1 MDKKYYILDKAI
13 NLIAPGNR
21 FTQSKVIEDS
31 IKDVLINKYGNDWKE
46 QHELFMNSYES
57 LRKDFRKESY
67 SGDVSYFYLMYYMPL
82 NIPKVQLV
90 FLQLMRKKQLSRKL
104 NILDIGSG
112 VGTTTVA
119 IIDLIVLLDNLCE
132 LYGEKSFFDAI
143 SISTLEGSKDNIA
156 VYQENISLFT
166 EKISKDL
173 GFDKIKINSPELAD
187 MEISEIQGIYD
198 VIILSNVI
206 SEIEDYWY
214 RNYYLVRLRKNL
226 NVNGNL
232 IIIEPASKSRAK
244 SMNKLK
250 YDVCK
255 TTDLRSIAPCG
266 VSKECGQC
274 WIFQT
279 CDIAN
284 SDLVSF
290 IDRLYEEKH
299 TSKYKDTFYN
309 DRLKWAYCIL
319 SSNSPQESSS
329 DLSTMQNG
337 EPTKVKIYIVGNR
350 RNNNYVIC
358 DGKGNKGILTGKDV
372 ELGYFKFGDFLE
384 LDNVT
389 VSVSNTYRI
398 TLLPESNVT
407 HHYSNTE
414 STKTKY
420 PIVKEKNLAYLL
432 NRFWGFK
439 HLREGQLELITEAL
453 KGSDILGIL
462 PTGAGKSICYQLPA
476 ILGNGVSIVVSP
488 LKSLIKDQI
497 ANLKSIGFEFV
508 DYIDGTKSQKEKS
521 KTLSRFKAGS
531 LKLLY
536 VTPERLQMRDFQHE
550 LLKALNNL
558 TIDYFIIDEAHCASE
573 WGHDFRPSYLK
584 LVDVAKAISDSSIIA
599 VTATASPKVQEDIL
613 NIFQIRK
620 ENVITSQSL
629 DRDEIS
635 FQVINLPIESSK
647 DEYLKKTLLEDIP
660 STLQRE
666 DINEL
671 NYTGSGIIFTIY
683 ASPTGKNTTPFGT
696 EYILDRVRE
705 LGIDSNLYHSKL
717 EDNLR
722 EEIQDHYTQ
731 DKFPLLVSTKG
742 FGMGI
747 DKPNIRYIVHM
758 CFTNSLEAYYQ
769 EAGRA
774 GRDRQHAH
782 SIIISRA
789 RTQDC
794 LQHKGSL
801 VEYEPI
807 CLNTWSCPYSQES
820 ICDYGM
826 QAKFISNNYSDAHT
840 TRKELE
846 LFYQNLLQC
855 SDGRNE
861 FYITK
866 EVDAKKFEKYLFYF
880 EKYGIIY
887 NYYTVR
893 YVGNGGIQFGIE
905 VDLDKFYVPK
915 VSNVINNIVERLQ
928 NFKKQKYNMLESI
941 WEYVDN
947 KSRCRRQFLLDYFQD
962 EASFGEEGCKFCDIE
977 GISQT
982 KAILA
987 NRSFNIEKL
996 YRKTQRLIES
1006 DDFNYSQVKKLLD
1019 EIYDAGEQEG
1029 VKVRAMKHL
1038 EDYTDNVVALYF
1050 RTVITLKQ
1058 DQADSYARNQV
1069 NDLIELLL
1077 KNSQSETYLGV
1088 INDFID
1094 IDEELVMLTLLNNEK
1109 LITDQRVAQALING
1123 LKSEAAKVYVYK
1135 LYIDNKLINLNDTLI
1150 RSVQHGFIKD

>member
-1 MDKKYYILDKAI
+1 MDNKYFILDKAI

-21 FTQSKVIEDS
+21 FTQSKIIEDS
-31 IKDVLINKYGNDWKE
+31 IIDVLIDKYGSDWK
-46 QHELFMNSYES
+46 QQSQRFFDAYEA
-57 LRKDFRKESY
+57 LRKNFRKESY
-67 SGDVSYFYLMYYMPL
+67 YGDVPYFYLMYYMPL

-90 FLQLMRKKQLSRKL
+90 FLQLMRKKKLSRKL

-119 IIDLIVLLDNLCE
+119 IIDLILLLDNLCE
-132 LYGEKSFFDAI
+132 LYGEDSFFDAI
-143 SISTLEGSKDNIA
+143 SISTLEGSKDNIT
-156 VYQENISLFT
+156 VYKKYISFFSERLSEDFC
-166 EKISKDL
+166 
-173 GFDKIKINSPELAD
+173 FDKVEINSPELVD
-187 MEISEIQGIYD
+187 MEMSEIQGNYD

-214 RNYYLVRLRKNL
+214 RSYYLISLRKNL
-226 NVNGNL
+226 TVNGDL
-232 IIIEPASKSRAK
+232 IIIEPASKSKAK

-250 YDVCK
+250 YDVC
-255 TTDLRSIAPCG
+255 TSTDLKSFAPCG

-299 TSKYKDTFYN
+299 TSKYQDTFYN
-309 DRLKWAYCIL
+309 ERLKWAYCIL
-319 SSNSPQESSS
+319 SCNAPQELSS
-329 DLSTMQNG
+329 DLSASQYG
-337 EPTKVKIYIVGNR
+337 VPTKVKIYIVGNR
-350 RNNNYVIC
+350 NNNTYVIC
-358 DGKGNKGILTGKDV
+358 DGKGNKGILTGKDI
-372 ELGYFKFGDFLE
+372 ELGYFKFGDLLE
-384 LDNVT
+384 LENVI

-420 PIVKEKNLAYLL
+420 PILQERNLVYLL

-439 HLREGQLELITEAL
+439 HLREGQLELISEAL

-476 ILGNGVSIVVSP
+476 ILGSGVSIVVSP

-497 ANLKSIGFEFV
+497 TNLKSIGFEFV
-508 DYIDGTKSQKEKS
+508 DYIDGTKSKKEKN

-536 VTPERLQMRDFQHE
+536 LTPERLQMRDFQYE
-550 LLKALNNL
+550 LVKALNNL

-660 STLQRE
+660 ATLQRE

-671 NYTGSGIIFTIY
+671 NFTGSGIIFTIY
-683 ASPTGKNTTPFGT
+683 ASPTGKNTIPFGT
-696 EYILDRVRE
+696 DYVLGRVRE

-717 EDNLR
+717 EDSLR

-731 DKFPLLVSTKG
+731 DKFPILVSTKG

-794 LQHKGSL
+794 LQHKGNI
-801 VEYEPI
+801 VEYEPK
-807 CLNTWSCPYSQES
+807 CLYIWSCPYSQEP

-826 QAKFISNNYSDAHT
+826 QAKFIKDNYSDAHT

-846 LFYQNLLQC
+846 QFYQNLIQC

-866 EVDAKKFEKYLFYF
+866 C
-880 EKYGIIY
+880 
-887 NYYTVR
+887 
-893 YVGNGGIQFGIE
+893 
-905 VDLDKFYVPK
+905 
-915 VSNVINNIVERLQ
+915 
-928 NFKKQKYNMLESI
+928 SI
-941 WEYVDN
+941 
-947 KSRCRRQFLLDYFQD
+947 
-962 EASFGEEGCKFCDIE
+962 
-977 GISQT
+977 T
-982 KAILA
+982 
-987 NRSFNIEKL
+987 
-996 YRKTQRLIES
+996 
-1006 DDFNYSQVKKLLD
+1006 
-1019 EIYDAGEQEG
+1019 
-1029 VKVRAMKHL
+1029 
-1038 EDYTDNVVALYF
+1038 
-1050 RTVITLKQ
+1050 
-1058 DQADSYARNQV
+1058 
-1069 NDLIELLL
+1069 
-1077 KNSQSETYLGV
+1077 
-1088 INDFID
+1088 
-1094 IDEELVMLTLLNNEK
+1094 
-1109 LITDQRVAQALING
+1109 
-1123 LKSEAAKVYVYK
+1123 
-1135 LYIDNKLINLNDTLI
+1135 
-1150 RSVQHGFIKD
+1150 